1 MGDRQ
6 SYMRQDGSKPAG
18 RSARPPRRIRWW
30 ARRRIAPAA
39 VFVVGLAL
47 ALILARWTLRAV
59 LSVQHHA
66 RLNQTAQEAVDRLAD
81 VLLHTRVLGATHALG
96 LADAGVQDV
105 VAGRAVKDEPGLL
118 AELERVRQAFGGSI
132 LYAMDRRGRV
142 VASTRYGP
150 DNTQTLIDNTY
161 SFRPYFTKAMEG
173 RDVVYP
179 ALGVT
184 TAKRGLYY
192 ASPVYDQGAAESAPI
207 GAVVMKMPLEPVDAF
222 LGQLGGSA
230 VLVSPLGVVFAAS
243 EPSWLFRTTGSP
255 DRKSV
260 ATRQFAEAF
269 GPDQPEP
276 RPLPCR
282 LDTTHTVLHGRRY
295 AVATRL
301 VPGLTDE
308 SGIWRLYLLA
318 DMTGWYPA
326 GLQWACSVSVGVLWI
341 LAALA
346 WSARGQISSVRRVLG
361 ERKKLY
367 EMLFTSAGDSIFLI
381 RDGLYVECNP
391 RALDMF
397 GCTAEDILGQGPV
410 DFSPER
416 QPDGSVSS
424 QRAAAI
430 FESVRLDQ
438 VCRFEWRH
446 RRLDGRCFDTEVTLG
461 CIELSGAEIFYALVR
476 DVTECK
482 RTEDARREAHERL
495 HQILQGSPVPTL
507 VIDQNHRVTHWNR
520 ACAALTDIDADHV
533 VGTDRHWSAFYQSPR
548 PIMADLVLDHADAQ
562 EITRYYG
569 RAFRP
574 SAIADGAYECEAFFE
589 DMGPDGRWLFFTAAP
604 ITDSE
609 GHLVGAVETLQDV
622 TNRKR
627 YEQDLRDAKDEAA
640 QAWSQAEATNRKLEL
655 AAEQARILAQ
665 EALDACRA
673 KSEFL
678 ANMSHEIRTPMN
690 AIIGFSEVLLEDGL
704 DETQQQHVQTIHHAG
719 LHLLNIVNDI
729 LDFSKIEAGKLEMN
743 LVECTLGPIVEQI
756 ASLLE
761 PAAQAKGLD
770 FRVTLAPSL
779 PPRICTDPARL
790 RQCLVNLVSNAIKFT
805 PSGSVDLIVDVGE
818 ESKGPVLRFIVRD
831 TGIGITP
838 EKIHNIFGAFVQAD
852 TSHSRRFG
860 GTGLG
865 LAITRQLAEL
875 LGGRVWV
882 ESEPGRG
889 SEFTL
894 EIPLWASKTRLSE
907 PTFASDRL
915 SECTDLNDPGLEAI
929 RLQVDELAGIF
940 ELLEPSD
947 ADSVESGTSPDQ
959 PTQPGPGNP
968 ASGR

>member
-1 MGDRQ
+1 
-6 SYMRQDGSKPAG
+6 MRPS
-18 RSARPPRRIRWW
+18 RPPRIQRWVP
-30 ARRRIAPAA
+30 RRVACAAIFIA
-39 VFVVGLAL
+39 GLAL
-47 ALILARWTLRAV
+47 TLILARWTLRAV

-81 VLLHTRVLGATHALG
+81 MLLHARVLGATRALG
-96 LADAGVQDV
+96 LADAGVQEV

-118 AELERVRQAFGGSI
+118 AELEQVRQAFGGSI
-132 LYAMDRRGRV
+132 LYVMDRRGRV
-142 VASTRYGP
+142 VTCTHFGS
-150 DNTQTLIDNTY
+150 DNTQTLTGNTY
-161 SFRPYFTKAMEG
+161 SFRPYFMKAMEG

-184 TAKRGLYY
+184 TSKRGLYY
-192 ASPVYDQGAAESAPI
+192 ASPVYGRGAPAESPPI

-230 VLVSPLGVVFAAS
+230 ALVSPSGIVFAAS
-243 EPSWLFRTTGSP
+243 EPSWLLRATGSQ
-255 DRKSV
+255 DRKFV
-260 ATRQFAEAF
+260 ATQQFAGAF
-269 GPDQPEP
+269 GPDQSGP

-282 LDTTHTVLHGRRY
+282 LDTTPTVLHGRRY

-308 SGIWRLYLLA
+308 SGIWRLYLLE
-318 DMTGWYPA
+318 DMTGWCPA
-326 GLQWACSVSVGVLWI
+326 SLQWTCSGIVAVLWI
-341 LAALA
+341 LGALA
-346 WSARGQISSVRRVLG
+346 WSVRGQISSVRRVLG

-367 EMLFTSAGDSIFLI
+367 EMLFTSAGDGIFLI
-381 RDGLYVECNP
+381 REGLFVECNP
-391 RALDMF
+391 RALEMF
-397 GCTAEDILGQGPV
+397 GCAAEDILGRGPV

-416 QPDGSVSS
+416 QPDGSLSS
-424 QRAAAI
+424 ERAAGI
-430 FESVRLDQ
+430 FESVRMDQ

-446 RRLDGRCFDTEVTLG
+446 RRLDGRSFDTEVTLG
-461 CIELSGAEIFYALVR
+461 CIELSGTEMFYALVR
-476 DVTECK
+476 DVTERK

-495 HQILQGSPVPTL
+495 HQILQGNPVPTL

-520 ACAALTDIDADHV
+520 ACAALTGIESEQI
-533 VGTDRHWSAFYQSPR
+533 VGTDRQWSAFYQSPR
-548 PIMADLVLDHADAQ
+548 PIMADLVLDHADADQ
-562 EITRYYG
+562 ITGFYG

-589 DMGPDGRWLFFTAAP
+589 DMKPDGRWLFFTAAP
-604 ITDSE
+604 LTDPD
-609 GHLVGAVETLQDV
+609 GRLVGAVETLQDV
-622 TNRKR
+622 TDRKR
-627 YEQDLRDAKDEAA
+627 HEQDLRDAKDEAA

-690 AIIGFSEVLLEDGL
+690 AIIGFSELLLEDGL
-704 DETQQQHVQTIHHAG
+704 DETQRQHVQTIHHAG
-719 LHLLNIVNDI
+719 LHLLNIINDI

-743 LVECTLGPIVEQI
+743 LVECALGPIVEQI

-761 PAAQAKGLD
+761 PAARAKDLD

-779 PPRICTDPARL
+779 PPCIRTDPARL
-790 RQCLVNLVSNAIKFT
+790 RQCLVNLVGNAIKFT
-805 PSGSVDLIVDVGE
+805 ASGSVDLIVDVGE

-838 EKIHNIFGAFVQAD
+838 EQMRNIFGAFVQAD

-865 LAITRQLAEL
+865 LAITRQLAAL
-875 LGGRVWV
+875 LGGHIRA

-889 SEFTL
+889 AEFTL
-894 EIPLWASKTRLSE
+894 EIPLWASETRLSE

-915 SECTDLNDPGLEAI
+915 GECTDLNDPQLEAI
-929 RLQVDELAGIF
+929 RLQVDELTGVF
-940 ELLEPSD
+940 ESLEAHDTDP
-947 ADSVESGTSPDQ
+947 VESGISPDQ
-959 PTQPGPGNP
+959 STRPGSGGP
-968 ASGR
+968 APDR